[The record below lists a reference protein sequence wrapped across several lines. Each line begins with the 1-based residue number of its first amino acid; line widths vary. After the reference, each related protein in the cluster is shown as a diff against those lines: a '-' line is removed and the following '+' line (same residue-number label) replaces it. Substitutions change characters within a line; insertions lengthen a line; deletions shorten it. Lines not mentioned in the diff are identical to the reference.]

1 MFDMRRRA
9 VITLL
14 GGAAAWPLT
23 ARAQQQKFFHLGYL
37 EAGAASDRTVQD
49 LRRQFL
55 LGLRDLGYIEGRHF
69 KLEERYAAGQVDR
82 LPALA
87 AELVALPVDMIAAN
101 GEAPISAAKRASDR
115 LPIIMLIA
123 ADPIGSGFVANLAR
137 PGGSITGMSSLTS
150 DLASKRVELLKELL
164 PNASRV
170 AVLWNPNN
178 RSKVLEWEDTQT
190 GAKTLGLSLHSIE
203 VRAPTDIDPAFVSIQ
218 RVQPDALL
226 TFAESLTIAFRARI
240 GTFALA
246 NRLPMVSALREF
258 AELGGIA
265 TYGVSRHDLWRRSAS
280 YVDKIVRGA
289 KPSDLP
295 VEQPTRFELVINLMT
310 AKAIG
315 VDVDPTILTRADE
328 LIE

>member
-69 KLEERYAAGQVDR
+69 KLEERYAA
-82 LPALA
+82 
-87 AELVALPVDMIAAN
+87 
-101 GEAPISAAKRASDR
+101 
-115 LPIIMLIA
+115 
-123 ADPIGSGFVANLAR
+123 
-137 PGGSITGMSSLTS
+137 
-150 DLASKRVELLKELL
+150 
-164 PNASRV
+164 
-170 AVLWNPNN
+170 
-178 RSKVLEWEDTQT
+178 
-190 GAKTLGLSLHSIE
+190 
-203 VRAPTDIDPAFVSIQ
+203 
-218 RVQPDALL
+218 
-226 TFAESLTIAFRARI
+226 
-240 GTFALA
+240 
-246 NRLPMVSALREF
+246 
-258 AELGGIA
+258 
-265 TYGVSRHDLWRRSAS
+265 
-280 YVDKIVRGA
+280 
-289 KPSDLP
+289 
-295 VEQPTRFELVINLMT
+295 T

>member
-1 MFDMRRRA
+1 MKRREF
-9 VITLL
+9 IMLL
-14 GGAAAWPLT
+14 GGAAAAWPLA
-23 ARAQQQKFFHLGYL
+23 ARAQQQKFFPLGYL

-49 LRRQFL
+49 LRRHFL

-101 GEAPISAAKRASDR
+101 GEAPISAAKRASDN

-123 ADPIGSGFVANLAR
+123 ADPIGSGFVTNLAR

-170 AVLWNPNN
+170 AVLWNPSN
-178 RSKVLEWEDTQT
+178 RSKVLEWADTQT

-226 TFAESLTIAFRARI
+226 TFTESLTIAFRARI

-315 VDVDPTILTRADE
+315 VDVAPTILTRADE
-328 LIE
+328 VIE